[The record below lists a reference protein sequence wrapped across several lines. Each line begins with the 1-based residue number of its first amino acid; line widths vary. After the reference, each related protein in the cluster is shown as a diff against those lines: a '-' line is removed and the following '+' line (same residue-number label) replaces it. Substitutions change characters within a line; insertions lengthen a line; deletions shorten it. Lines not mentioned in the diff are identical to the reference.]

1 MDTIKTKTKKFWQLF
16 IKQQMEL
23 QEALKDQQQ
32 AKIMELVR
40 ILNDELL
47 STAGCF
53 LEVEGNGEDF
63 YE

>member
-53 LEVEGNGEDF
+53 LEVEDLPTE
-63 YE
+63 

>member
-47 STAGCF
+47 
-53 LEVEGNGEDF
+53 
-63 YE
+63 